1 MRSKILLIVAIVS
14 ILAINSLIPV
24 LKASAHYTEAAEE
37 ITYGEYKE
45 LDPRYEL
52 TFFSR
57 ALIKEYKETVIRLN
71 PDLTA
76 EEMFLI
82 EPPEDMKVS
91 VYTKF
96 FFENYMW
103 YVENILNVVSAVV
116 LFYSIFQ
123 YYLLKKK
130 ETTEEYLEIKK
141 RVDLA
146 NESAVDPKELE
157 EYLEEDFN
165 MPRKLKQHIS
175 NVKNKL
181 IALENKTSIEIKNKF
196 KEHFEFYEK
205 LENPIKG
212 YNKLPSVIY
221 NLNRKERR
229 YKEKKE
235 ELLNKI
241 SKSYLEKYLKDIKVK
256 GYNEITAGFVYTGDL
271 KVNKVGDE
279 YSNILSD
286 AKRIRRDSYLKIL
299 YSIGIVL
306 SFATIITLLAV
317 DIENMSTID
326 LVIRAISKLTPL
338 SLQIK
343 LGIDYSDTFL
353 NDQLIK
359 NLVFREKIITMFLK
373 GKVDVN

>member
-1 MRSKILLIVAIVS
+1 MKSKILLIVAIVA

-82 EPPEDMKVS
+82 EPPENMKVS

-130 ETTEEYLEIKK
+130 ETTEEYLEIKR

-157 EYLEEDFN
+157 EYLEKDFN

-221 NLNRKERR
+221 NLGRKERR